1 MVYGCTVTSI
11 SAALMSRK
19 RCRCTSCAPT
29 LGDRYTFFF
38 FTPLFSLPREGPALA
53 YVGAVKIL
61 AAARSGRLERRASRW
76 QLSTRVLSFSIGALS
91 PFVGYEHEKRGR
103 GLGLARE

>member
-19 RCRCTSCAPT
+19 RCRCASCAPT
-29 LGDRYTFFF
+29 PGRSLYVFIYPPFFS
-38 FTPLFSLPREGPALA
+38 SLPREGPAFALA

-61 AAARSGRLERRASRW
+61 AAARSTRRA
-76 QLSTRVLSFSIGALS
+76 
-91 PFVGYEHEKRGR
+91 
-103 GLGLARE
+103 REANIEVAIKHASAIV